1 MEEERKDALL
11 YFEDVLSDED
21 KGENDL
27 RTRVAWLYDLAFSFK
42 ELMDLSKNDW
52 PFRNLIIT
60 TLNSA
65 FHIRIGFPSK
75 LRRKLMK
82 CKGEGQELFENM
94 LIKMEEFRVNAWEEQ
109 NALDIARYGESI
121 MVRMDIAANSE
132 TDSMTKKYVN
142 DAEKVD
148 VYKLSEQKIQKNLKD
163 EVGLD
168 DSYANKAVVYE
179 ENEQLDDLEAAT
191 ADVKSFE
198 GPTVFILEP
207 GKDFYASFEDKKE
220 TCSDV
225 FEKQ

>member
-1 MEEERKDALL
+1 MEEERKEALL

-94 LIKMEEFRVNAWEEQ
+94 LKKIEELRENAQEEVD
-109 NALDIARYGESI
+109 ALDIALYGEVTT
-121 MVRMDIAANSE
+121 VRIDIIRNSE
-132 TDSMTKKYVN
+132 TESMTDKLGN
-142 DAEKVD
+142 DA
-148 VYKLSEQKIQKNLKD
+148 
-163 EVGLD
+163 
-168 DSYANKAVVYE
+168 
-179 ENEQLDDLEAAT
+179 
-191 ADVKSFE
+191 
-198 GPTVFILEP
+198 
-207 GKDFYASFEDKKE
+207 
-220 TCSDV
+220 
-225 FEKQ
+225 